1 MNSICVLGLG
11 YIGLPTACMFATHG
25 FKVVGVDV
33 NGKILDKVRQGRP
46 HIKEKGLDLL
56 VETAVQSGNFEVCSH
71 PKPCDVFIVAVPT
84 PITSDKKADLSFVKT
99 AAESILPVL
108 QTENLVVLE
117 STSPPGTTKDILVP
131 ILAKSGLKVGEEL
144 FVAYCP
150 ERVLPGV
157 IIEEIVNNNRIIG
170 GVNRKSAEIAK
181 RIYSSFVKGN
191 IFLTDATTAEMV
203 KLMENTFRD
212 VNIALANELANICEE
227 LGINV
232 WEAIELANKHPRIN
246 YHKPG
251 PGVGGHCIPIDPW
264 FIVEK
269 FPEKTQLIRQSRDI
283 NDRQPKHVFDLI
295 ARMTSGMPSPKIA
308 ILGVSYK
315 GNVDD
320 VRESPAETL
329 IGLLK
334 DHEYTIAVYDP
345 YVGEFE
351 EKPVTLEEAFLGAD
365 CAVIVADH
373 DQFRDLDP
381 SNLGN
386 LMRHKQILDTRNLID
401 ATAWRNAGFR
411 VVILGDGK
419 QQCKRGM
426 Q

>member
-1 MNSICVLGLG
+1 
-11 YIGLPTACMFATHG
+11 MFATHG
-25 FKVVGVDV
+25 FKVVGIDI

-56 VETAVQSGNFEVCSH
+56 VETAVRSGNFEVCSH

-84 PITSDKKADLSFVKT
+84 PITSDKKADLSFVKM
-99 AAESILPVL
+99 AAESIVSVL
-108 QTENLVVLE
+108 QPGNLVVLE
-117 STSPPGTTKDILVP
+117 STSPPGTTKEVLIP
-131 ILAKSGLKVGEEL
+131 ILAQSGLKLGEEL

-150 ERVLPGV
+150 ERVLPGR

-170 GVNRKSAEIAK
+170 GINRKSAEKAK
-181 RIYSSFVKGN
+181 QLYSSFVKGN

-269 FPEKTQLIRQSRDI
+269 FPEKTQLIRQSREI
-283 NDRQPKHVFDLI
+283 NDRQPQHVFDLI
-295 ARMTSGMPSPKIA
+295 ARMTSGIPSPKIA

-320 VRESPAETL
+320 VRESPAEIL

-334 DHEYTIAVYDP
+334 DQGYTIAVHDP
-345 YVGEFE
+345 YVEEFE
-351 EKPVTLEEAFLGAD
+351 EKLVSLKEALSGAD
-365 CAVIVADH
+365 CAVLVTDH
-373 DQFRDLDP
+373 DQFSDLNP
-381 SNLGN
+381 INLGS
-386 LMRHKQILDTRNLID
+386 LMRHKQILDTRNIID
-401 ATAWRNAGFR
+401 VTAWRNAGFQI
-411 VVILGDGK
+411 VILGNGEK
-419 QQCKRGM
+419 L
-426 Q
+426 

>member
-11 YIGLPTACMFATHG
+11 YIGLPTAAMFATHG
-25 FKVVGVDV
+25 FKVVGIDI

-56 VETAVQSGNFEVCSH
+56 VETAVQSGKFEVSSH
-71 PKPCDVFIVAVPT
+71 PKPCDVFIIAVPT
-84 PITSDKKADLSFVKT
+84 PITNDKRADLSFVKM
-99 AAESILPVL
+99 AAENIVSVL
-108 QTENLVVLE
+108 QPGNLVVLE
-117 STSPPGTTKDILVP
+117 STSPPGTTKDLLVP

-150 ERVLPGV
+150 ERVLPGR
-157 IIEEIVNNNRIIG
+157 IIDELMHNDRIIG
-170 GVNRKSAEIAK
+170 GVNQKSAEIAK
-181 RIYSSFVKGN
+181 KIYSSFVKGN

-269 FPEKTQLIRQSRDI
+269 FPEKTKLIRQSRDI

-320 VRESPAETL
+320 VRESPAKAL
-329 IGLLK
+329 IRLLK
-334 DHEYTIAVYDP
+334 DHEYAIAIYDP
-345 YVGEFE
+345 YVEEFE
-351 EKPVTLEEAFLGAD
+351 EKPVTLEEAFSGTD

-381 SNLGN
+381 SNLDN
-386 LMRHKQILDTRNLID
+386 LMRHKQILDTRNIID
-401 ATAWRNAGFR
+401 VTAWRNAGFR
-411 VVILGDGK
+411 VVTLGNGEE
-419 QQCKRGM
+419 Q
-426 Q
+426 

>member
-1 MNSICVLGLG
+1 
-11 YIGLPTACMFATHG
+11 
-25 FKVVGVDV
+25 
-33 NGKILDKVRQGRP
+33 
-46 HIKEKGLDLL
+46 LDLL
-56 VETAVQSGNFEVCSH
+56 VETAVRSGNFEVCSH

-84 PITSDKKADLSFVKT
+84 PITSDKKADLSFVKM
-99 AAESILPVL
+99 AAESIVSVL
-108 QTENLVVLE
+108 QPGNLVVLE
-117 STSPPGTTKDILVP
+117 STSPPGTTKEVLIP
-131 ILAKSGLKVGEEL
+131 ILAQSGLKLGEEL

-150 ERVLPGV
+150 ERVLPGR

-170 GVNRKSAEIAK
+170 GIDRKSAEKAK
-181 RIYSSFVKGN
+181 QLYSSFVKGN

-269 FPEKTQLIRQSRDI
+269 FPEKTQLIRQSREI
-283 NDRQPKHVFDLI
+283 NDRQPQHVFDLI
-295 ARMTSGMPSPKIA
+295 ARMTSGIPSPKIA

-320 VRESPAETL
+320 VRESPAEIL

-334 DHEYTIAVYDP
+334 DQGYTIAVHDP
-345 YVGEFE
+345 YVEEFE
-351 EKPVTLEEAFLGAD
+351 EKLVSLKEALSGAD
-365 CAVIVADH
+365 CAVLVTDH
-373 DQFRDLDP
+373 DQFSDLNP
-381 SNLGN
+381 INLGS
-386 LMRHKQILDTRNLID
+386 LMRHKQILDTRNIID
-401 ATAWRNAGFR
+401 VTAWRNAGFQI
-411 VVILGDGK
+411 VILGNGEK
-419 QQCKRGM
+419 L
-426 Q
+426 

>member
-1 MNSICVLGLG
+1 MNSICILGLG

-25 FKVVGVDV
+25 FKVVGIDI

-56 VETAVQSGNFEVCSH
+56 VETAVRSGNFEVCSH

-84 PITSDKKADLSFVKT
+84 PITSDKKADLSFVKM
-99 AAESILPVL
+99 AAESIVSVL
-108 QTENLVVLE
+108 QPGNLVVLE
-117 STSPPGTTKDILVP
+117 STSPPGTTKEVLIP
-131 ILAKSGLKVGEEL
+131 ILAQSGLKLGEEL

-150 ERVLPGV
+150 ERVLPGR

-170 GVNRKSAEIAK
+170 GIDRKSAEKAK
-181 RIYSSFVKGN
+181 QLYSSFVKGN

-269 FPEKTQLIRQSRDI
+269 FPEKTQLIRQSREI

-295 ARMTSGMPSPKIA
+295 ARMTSGIPSPKIA

-320 VRESPAETL
+320 VRESPAEIL

-334 DHEYTIAVYDP
+334 DQGYTIAVHDP
-345 YVGEFE
+345 YVEEFE
-351 EKPVTLEEAFLGAD
+351 EKLVSLKDVLSGAD
-365 CAVIVADH
+365 CAVLVTDH
-373 DQFRDLDP
+373 DQFSDLNP
-381 SNLGN
+381 NNLGS
-386 LMRHKQILDTRNLID
+386 LMRHKQILDTRNIID
-401 ATAWRNAGFR
+401 VTAWRNAGFQI
-411 VVILGDGK
+411 VILGNGEK
-419 QQCKRGM
+419 L
-426 Q
+426 

>member
-11 YIGLPTACMFATHG
+11 YIGLPTACIFATHG
-25 FKVVGVDV
+25 FKVVGIDV
-33 NGKILDKVRQGRP
+33 NGKILDKVRRGRP
-46 HIKEKGLDLL
+46 HIKEKGLNLL
-56 VETAVQSGNFEVCSH
+56 VETAVKSGNLEVCSA
-71 PKPCDVFIVAVPT
+71 PKPCDVFIIAVPT
-84 PITSDKKADLSFVKT
+84 PITSDKRADLSFVKM
-99 AAESILPVL
+99 AAENIVSVL
-108 QTENLVVLE
+108 QPGNLVVLE
-117 STSPPGTTKDILVP
+117 STSPPGTTKDVLVP
-131 ILAKSGLKVGEEL
+131 ILAQSGLKVGEEL

-150 ERVLPGV
+150 ERVLPGR
-157 IIEEIVNNNRIIG
+157 IIEELIGNDRIIG
-170 GVNRKSAEIAK
+170 GINKKSAEKAK
-181 RIYSSFVKGN
+181 QLYSSFVKGD
-191 IFLTDATTAEMV
+191 IFLTNATTAEMV

-269 FPEKTQLIRQSRDI
+269 FPEKTQLIRQSREI

-295 ARMTSGMPSPKIA
+295 ARMTSGIPSPKIA

-320 VRESPAETL
+320 VRESPAEIL

-334 DHEYTIAVYDP
+334 DQGYTIAVHDP
-345 YVGEFE
+345 YVEEFE
-351 EKPVTLEEAFLGAD
+351 EKLVSLKDVLSGAD
-365 CAVIVADH
+365 CAVLVTDH
-373 DQFRDLDP
+373 DQFSDLNP
-381 SNLGN
+381 NNLGS
-386 LMRHKQILDTRNLID
+386 LMRHKQILDTRNIID
-401 ATAWRNAGFR
+401 VTAWRNAGFQI
-411 VVILGDGK
+411 VILGNGEK
-419 QQCKRGM
+419 L
-426 Q
+426 

>member
-1 MNSICVLGLG
+1 
-11 YIGLPTACMFATHG
+11 
-25 FKVVGVDV
+25 
-33 NGKILDKVRQGRP
+33 
-46 HIKEKGLDLL
+46 
-56 VETAVQSGNFEVCSH
+56 
-71 PKPCDVFIVAVPT
+71 
-84 PITSDKKADLSFVKT
+84 
-99 AAESILPVL
+99 
-108 QTENLVVLE
+108 
-117 STSPPGTTKDILVP
+117 
-131 ILAKSGLKVGEEL
+131 
-144 FVAYCP
+144 
-150 ERVLPGV
+150 
-157 IIEEIVNNNRIIG
+157 
-170 GVNRKSAEIAK
+170 
-181 RIYSSFVKGN
+181 
-191 IFLTDATTAEMV
+191 TDAATAEMV

-320 VRESPAETL
+320 VRESPAEAL

-334 DHEYTIAVYDP
+334 DHGYAIAVHDP
-345 YVGEFE
+345 LVKEFE
-351 EKPVTLEEAFLGAD
+351 EKLVSLKEALSGAD
-365 CAVIVADH
+365 CAVLVTDH

-386 LMRHKQILDTRNLID
+386 LMRYKQILDTRNIID

-419 QQCKRGM
+419 QQCKRGI